1 MELIPSA
8 TGKRVTEVERGHLN
22 RALEPSIRKDDNVD
36 ERPPHHQIPDTP
48 SQRNRAF
55 KSKTTFSGK
64 VKDHLLSDYCIVRT
78 STSVS
83 FSNSSHSKTHTSVE
97 RTTIPLFICT
107 ISSLSIHVSM
117 HNHLSMSWLL

>member
-22 RALEPSIRKDDNVD
+22 HALEPSIRKDDNVD
-36 ERPPHHQIPDTP
+36 ERPPHQIPDTP
-48 SQRNRAF
+48 SRRNRDF

-64 VKDHLLSDYCIVRT
+64 VEDHLLSDYCIVRT

-83 FSNSSHSKTHTSVE
+83 FNNSSH
-97 RTTIPLFICT
+97 R
-107 ISSLSIHVSM
+107 
-117 HNHLSMSWLL
+117 